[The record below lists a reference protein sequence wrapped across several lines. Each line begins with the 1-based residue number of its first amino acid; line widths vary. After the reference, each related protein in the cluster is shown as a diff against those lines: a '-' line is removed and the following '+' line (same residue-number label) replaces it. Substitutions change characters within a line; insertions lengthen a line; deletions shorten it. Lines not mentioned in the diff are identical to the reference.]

1 MAISG
6 GTEIVSIEDAS
17 DFGPDR
23 ATRTVVN
30 SSLPDSRRP
39 RFLLRTATWYFSL
52 IPNQSALP
60 MRQ

>member
-39 RFLLRTATWYFSL
+39 
-52 IPNQSALP
+52 
-60 MRQ
+60 